1 MKKKVDLSAALRFAD
16 FINGWILKCHPSPCR
31 SLASRGLPTELL
43 SYRQKVKPPL
53 FCRYH
58 AIPALFFFPPS
69 RLVLWSWLRFR
80 TRPHSAL
87 IFFYQWT
94 FISTLPPS
102 QQPPSSVLPPRP
114 SSQISRP
121 PPPPPEPPCK
131 LLGWPAARSGSTSV
145 AKWTASPSGMT
156 YTDVGIWNT
165 SYSALWSPFT
175 CLCVGQVLTHKWV
188 KTKNKSGTSC
198 GVGDRVRAGL
208 SVQAAHVWGAFN

>member
-16 FINGWILKCHPSPCR
+16 FINSWILKCHPSPCR

-58 AIPALFFFPPS
+58 AIPAPFFFSPS

-80 TRPHSAL
+80 TRPCSAL

-102 QQPPSSVLPPRP
+102 QQPPSSHLDLAVRYHGHPHPHPSPLASCWGGQLLALAPPLSP
-114 SSQISRP
+114 S
-121 PPPPPEPPCK
+121 EP
-131 LLGWPAARSGSTSV
+131 LHHQGWLTRTSV
-145 AKWTASPSGMT
+145 YGTQATVRSDLHSRACWWARCWRTNELKQRIK
-156 YTDVGIWNT
+156 VG
-165 SYSALWSPFT
+165 
-175 CLCVGQVLTHKWV
+175 H
-188 KTKNKSGTSC
+188 
-198 GVGDRVRAGL
+198 RVE
-208 SVQAAHVWGAFN
+208 